1 MQINNSNYQISQPNF
16 QARYLSRSVSTAAKN
31 RAESVID
38 IYSLNKNDKNFI
50 ERILN
55 LLKGHKL
62 PEDKLAISGRDQ
74 KASVKEALNKAL
86 KYDGDSDNKVLIA
99 IEDNKNI
106 VGIADYSD
114 YGDI

>member
-74 KASVKEALNKAL
+74 KAMRERSFK
-86 KYDGDSDNKVLIA
+86 
-99 IEDNKNI
+99 
-106 VGIADYSD
+106 
-114 YGDI
+114 